1 MKRFF
6 LNFRKSVSERKA
18 EVSAKAYSHYRNL
31 QPIVGK
37 VYNSTKEI
45 HNKYLGKFYGQS
57 KKR

>member
-1 MKRFF
+1 MRKY
-6 LNFRKSVSERKA
+6 LINFRKSFSERKA
-18 EVSAKAYSHYRNL
+18 EISAKAYSHYRNL

-37 VYNSTKEI
+37 VYNPFKQI